1 MMIPASARVQIPK
14 EDGDV
19 IDLLQDPGLFFRKK
33 ECMVGA
39 AGTVEDD
46 QAQTVDAGT
55 GHGHQIIMEDT
66 GFRQKDRCQKDEEK
80 KTDKMA
86 QSTQK
91 DLIDHPVK
99 KQYGR
104 DQIAHLLFIAMTK
117 SALSLDDVAS
127 LFRMQKDIYSCE
139 EAYGCF
145 RDFFEKLYYGEQ
157 IDLRKEVKIE
167 KILLRDI
174 VSLIVQNEALHR
186 RLKEVTVI
194 K

>member
-1 MMIPASARVQIPK
+1 MSRVFEKPIEEIMK
-14 EDGDV
+14 K
-19 IDLLQDPGLFFRKK
+19 KK
-33 ECMVGA
+33 EKETREIREFHLPTYQEIPGVGLYLDQ
-39 AGTVEDD
+39 TSKYITECLNDFDD
-46 QAQTVDAGT
+46 CEITNSMISNYV
-55 GHGHQIIMEDT
+55 
-66 GFRQKDRCQKDEEK
+66 K
-80 KTDKMA
+80 
-86 QSTQK
+86 K